1 VLEIISVLALRKT
14 LEGHTVQVVLHL
26 QLVQL
31 LDGSGCHWLKGA
43 RYPPDLLVLVAF
55 DPLDKLPDIGGVL
68 GVASLFFHFACAR
81 LFIIEVERLAQDL
94 FPLLFSCRHVGHKKS
109 AILHGHAHV
118 CDVGGGVV
126 VVRVCI
132 IGGALGE
139 QRQIARREVYDG
151 VDGRGLAIVEA
162 GRAQDVEHGGSQEVV
177 EQVVGGH
184 SVPLVMVDG
193 MKWSEE
199 SRGYERSRERMAKAL
214 VV

>member
-1 VLEIISVLALRKT
+1 MMLVLALRKT
-14 LEGHTVQVVLHL
+14 LEGHTVQVILHL

-31 LDGSGCHWLKGA
+31 LDGSRCYWFESA

-55 DPLDKLPDIGGVL
+55 DPLDELPDIGGVL

-81 LFIIEVERLAQDL
+81 LLVVEVEGLAQYL
-94 FPLLFSCRHVGHKKS
+94 FPLLFSCRHVGHEES

-132 IGGALGE
+132 VGGALGE
-139 QRQIARREVYDG
+139 QRQIARGEVYDG
-151 VDGRGLAIVEA
+151 VDGRGLTIVEA
-162 GRAQDVEHGGSQEVV
+162 GRAQDVEHGGSQQVV

-184 SVPLVMVDG
+184 SGPLVVVDG
-193 MKWSEE
+193 DAVV
-199 SRGYERSRERMAKAL
+199 RGVARL
-214 VV
+214 

>member
-1 VLEIISVLALRKT
+1 MILVLALRKM
-14 LEGHTVQVVLHL
+14 LEGHTIQVVLHL

-31 LDGSGCHWLKGA
+31 LDGSGCHRLESA

-55 DPLDKLPDIGGVL
+55 DPLDELPDIGSVL

-81 LFIIEVERLAQDL
+81 LLIVEVEGLAQDL
-94 FPLLFSCRHVGHKKS
+94 FPLLFSCRHVGHEKG

-118 CDVGGGVV
+118 CDIGGGVV

-132 IGGALGE
+132 VGGALGE

-162 GRAQDVEHGGSQEVV
+162 GRAQDVEHSGSQEVV
-177 EQVVGGH
+177 EEVVGGH
-184 SVPLVMVDG
+184 SGPLVVVDG
-193 MKWSEE
+193 NEVG
-199 SRGYERSRERMAKAL
+199 RGFARL
-214 VV
+214 